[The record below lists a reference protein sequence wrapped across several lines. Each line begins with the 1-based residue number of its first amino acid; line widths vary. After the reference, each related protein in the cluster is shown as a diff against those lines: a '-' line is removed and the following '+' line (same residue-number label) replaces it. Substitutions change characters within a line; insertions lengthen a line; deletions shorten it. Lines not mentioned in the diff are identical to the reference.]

1 MPVSCMMRLNQ
12 NQNESVNSILQHGHL
27 LEKIVL
33 WYALLMISICDA
45 ESHFNDSTNE
55 IQIIQIVQIIRN
67 YNN

>member
-1 MPVSCMMRLNQ
+1 MPMSCMMRLNQ
-12 NQNESVNSILQHGHL
+12 NQNESVNSILQHAHL

-33 WYALLMISICDA
+33 RYALLMISTCDA
-45 ESHFNDSTNE
+45 KSHFNDSTNE